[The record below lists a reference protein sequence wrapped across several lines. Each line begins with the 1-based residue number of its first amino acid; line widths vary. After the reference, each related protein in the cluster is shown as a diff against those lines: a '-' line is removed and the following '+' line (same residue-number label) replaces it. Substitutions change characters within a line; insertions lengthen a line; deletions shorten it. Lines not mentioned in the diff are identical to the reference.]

1 MNMDGLEDIFDNEL
15 DLTEELSKNTNID
28 QTPISEDTSDFNL
41 FGEESNK
48 PSVNVLDELLKSK
61 GINDAKVAIIDED
74 NVEKEVDFYEL
85 SKEEQLAILNNQD
98 NEENNDDLDDTEV
111 ELLNH
116 LRSNNLSIEQF
127 LENYKQ
133 SIIEELGVAPIQ
145 NYDIDSYDDQELF
158 LLDQKNK
165 YDLTDDELAEALKKE
180 LENEDL
186 FKKKIDKT
194 RVEYKELED
203 QYNAAQEQDSKRQK
217 DEEYN
222 QFSDTMVDVAVQT
235 PEFYGI
241 ELEDEEKDEVLSFL
255 LDLDENGTS
264 DFYKTLNDPKKLYE
278 AAWFLRYGKES
289 FDALKNAY
297 ESEISKLKKDKTTV
311 VHRTSDKEIKSIHDL
326 I

>member
-1 MNMDGLEDIFDNEL
+1 MNMDELEDVFDNEL
-15 DLTEELSKNTNID
+15 DLTEELSENTNID
-28 QTPISEDTSDFNL
+28 QTSISEDTSDFNL

-48 PSVNVLDELLKSK
+48 SSVNVLDELLKSK
-61 GINDAKVAIIDED
+61 GINDAKVAIVDED

-85 SKEEQLAILNNQD
+85 SKEEQLAILNSQD
-98 NEENNDDLDDTEV
+98 NEETNDDLDDTEV

-116 LRSNNLSIEQF
+116 LRSNNLSVEQF

-133 SIIEELGVAPIQ
+133 SIIEELGVVPTQ

-311 VHRTSDKEIKSIHDL
+311 VHRAPDKIKSIHDL

>member
-1 MNMDGLEDIFDNEL
+1 MNMDELEDVFDNEL
-15 DLTEELSKNTNID
+15 DLTEELSENTNID
-28 QTPISEDTSDFNL
+28 QTSISEDTSDFNL

-48 PSVNVLDELLKSK
+48 SSVNVLDELLKSK
-61 GINDAKVAIIDED
+61 GINDAKVAIVDED

-85 SKEEQLAILNNQD
+85 SKEEQLAILNSQD
-98 NEENNDDLDDTEV
+98 NEETNDDLDDTEV

-116 LRSNNLSIEQF
+116 LRSNNLSVEQF

-133 SIIEELGVAPIQ
+133 SIIEELGVVPTQ

>member
-1 MNMDGLEDIFDNEL
+1 MDGLEDIFDKEL
-15 DLTEELSKNTNID
+15 DLTAELSENTNID
-28 QTPISEDTSDFNL
+28 QTPILEDTGNFNL
-41 FGEESNK
+41 FSEE
-48 PSVNVLDELLKSK
+48 PSKLNTDVLDELLKSK
-61 GINDAKVAIIDED
+61 GITDAKVAIVDED
-74 NVEKEVDFYEL
+74 NIKKEVDFYEL
-85 SKEEQLAILNNQD
+85 GKEEQLAILNSQD
-98 NEENNDDLDDTEV
+98 EEVDNNDLNDTEI

-116 LRSNNLSIEQF
+116 LRSNNLTVEQF

-133 SIIEELGVAPIQ
+133 SIIEELGGTPPP

-165 YDLTDDELAEALKKE
+165 YDLTEDELAEALKKE

-194 RVEYKELED
+194 RAEYKELED
-203 QYNAAQEQDSKRQK
+203 QYNATQEQDSQRQK